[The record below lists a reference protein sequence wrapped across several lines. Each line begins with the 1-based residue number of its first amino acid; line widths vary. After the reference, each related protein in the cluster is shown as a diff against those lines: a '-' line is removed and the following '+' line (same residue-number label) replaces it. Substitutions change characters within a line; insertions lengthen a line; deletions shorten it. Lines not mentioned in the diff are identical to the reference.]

1 MWCPKM
7 CKCAQ
12 KPQPRVLPEHG
23 SHFLVASNLAFH
35 TWAELTTMQFAV
47 VRQKL
52 CFYCHVVDASLRCH
66 ARCKAAL
73 LQICHSA
80 AFQYFR
86 FLVAAGQK
94 NINGL
99 GRVNGTEPSAPL
111 NPGRSIAEAKSENV
125 WMEVCIKVAAAA
137 WSRCLGEF
145 LWARGWARIPVPTP
159 KQERSN

>member
-1 MWCPKM
+1 MPQNVQICPKT
-7 CKCAQ
+7 
-12 KPQPRVLPEHG
+12 QPRVLPEHG

-52 CFYCHVVDASLRCH
+52 CLNCHVVDASSQVSCSVQSSSFANMSLRSVSV
-66 ARCKAAL
+66 L
-73 LQICHSA
+73 PV
-80 AFQYFR
+80 
-86 FLVAAGQK
+86 LVAAGQK

-137 WSRCLGEF
+137 LVSVPWRVSTGKGLG
-145 LWARGWARIPVPTP
+145 
-159 KQERSN
+159 